1 MKLKPMF
8 DRVLARVITQT
19 EMTESGIIM
28 PATVQEKPMYAE
40 IVAVGE
46 GGLIDGNEV
55 KMVVKV
61 GQHIFFNKFSATVI
75 QFEGKDYVMLKQ
87 IDILAVVED

>member
-8 DRVLARVITQT
+8 DRVLARVVTQNKT
-19 EMTESGIIM
+19 SESGIIM
-28 PATVQEKPMYAE
+28 PATEQEKPIYAE

-61 GQHIFFNKFSATVI
+61 GQHIFFNKFSATTI
-75 QFEGKDYVMLKQ
+75 QFQGEDYVLLKQ